1 MSELCNIKST
11 KLKKATIEK
20 FIEISKVKKRAK
32 NNNHHIIINMNR
44 FVSS

>member
-20 FIEISKVKKRAK
+20 FIEISKVKKK
-32 NNNHHIIINMNR
+32 
-44 FVSS
+44 SKK